1 MIRVLI
7 LEPEIT
13 WYAWLINASV
23 SLVAWISVA
32 VGGAVLTNKLEG
44 IGEHVV
50 GVCDGVCD
58 EVMGYADG
66 LEGGIVL
73 KHPYHVLNVG
83 SIETGKVQGNKIF
96 DVFKHVCHIC
106 DLRGIEAW

>member
-50 GVCDGVCD
+50 GVCDGVCN
-58 EVMGYADG
+58 EIIGYADG
-66 LEGGIVL
+66 LEDGIVL
-73 KHPYHVLNVG
+73 KHTFHVLNVG
-83 SIETGKVQGNKIF
+83 GIETRKV
-96 DVFKHVCHIC
+96 
-106 DLRGIEAW
+106 

>member
-1 MIRVLI
+1 MVRVTLI

-13 WYAWLINASV
+13 WYAWLIDTSV

-50 GVCDGVCD
+50 GIGDGVGD
-58 EVMGYADG
+58 EVIGNADG
-66 LEGGIVL
+66 LEDSIVL
-73 KHPYHVLNVG
+73 KHPFHVLNV
-83 SIETGKVQGNKIF
+83 SSVEVRNIKV
-96 DVFKHVCHIC
+96 D
-106 DLRGIEAW
+106 

>member
-1 MIRVLI
+1 MIRVLL

-13 WYAWLINASV
+13 WYAWLVDTSV
-23 SLVAWISVA
+23 SLVTWISVA

-58 EVMGYADG
+58 EVIGNADG
-66 LEGGIVL
+66 LEGSIVSE
-73 KHPYHVLNVG
+73 HPFHVLNV
-83 SIETGKVQGNKIF
+83 SSVEARNIKV
-96 DVFKHVCHIC
+96 D
-106 DLRGIEAW
+106 

>member
-1 MIRVLI
+1 MIRDLL

-13 WYAWLINASV
+13 WYAWLVDTSV
-23 SLVAWISVA
+23 SLITWISVV

-58 EVMGYADG
+58 EIIGDADG
-66 LEGGIVL
+66 LESGGVS
-73 KHPYHVLNVG
+73 KHFFHVLNVS
-83 SIETGKVQGNKIF
+83 SIETGKI
-96 DVFKHVCHIC
+96 
-106 DLRGIEAW
+106 

>member
-1 MIRVLI
+1 MIGVLI

-13 WYAWLINASV
+13 WYAWLIDTSI

-66 LEGGIVL
+66 LEDSIVL
-73 KHPYHVLNVG
+73 KHTFHVLNVG
-83 SIETGKVQGNKIF
+83 SIETGKV
-96 DVFKHVCHIC
+96 
-106 DLRGIEAW
+106 

>member
-44 IGEHVV
+44 VGEHVV
-50 GVCDGVCD
+50 GIGYGVCD
-58 EVMGYADG
+58 EVVGNADG
-66 LEGGIVL
+66 LEGSIVL
-73 KHPYHVLNVG
+73 KHPFHVLNVG
-83 SIETGKVQGNKIF
+83 SIETGKV
-96 DVFKHVCHIC
+96 
-106 DLRGIEAW
+106 